1 MFSPIAPRIKEAE
14 ANQEVDDDDDD
25 DEEEDEEEEE
35 EPELDSEAETGR
47 ESPVNVAQNP
57 LQLHGL
63 VTDGTVMGQ
72 AAAEPSELMQLE
84 MSEDIRFGS
93 PDDGSN
99 NLDSELQ
106 VLAGVGTV
114 DHYQHA
120 ESYRAESARP
130 WPMLQYE
137 LSSDLPHSGK

>member
-1 MFSPIAPRIKEAE
+1 MFTPIAPQIKEAE

-25 DEEEDEEEEE
+25 DEEEDEEEE

-57 LQLHGL
+57 LQLHGQ
-63 VTDGTVMGQ
+63 VPDGTVMGQ

-84 MSEDIRFGS
+84 MSEDIRLGS

-106 VLAGVGTV
+106 VLAGVGPV

-120 ESYRAESARP
+120 ESYRAESAHP

>member
-57 LQLHGL
+57 LQLHGQ
-63 VTDGTVMGQ
+63 VTDGTVLGQ

-130 WPMLQYE
+130 WPMLPYE